1 MEIKRNDI
9 FLIAFG
15 LVMLILIS
23 CKPKPEVSFDVDSFH
38 KSLEEIASGVIEWTR
53 DLEEE
58 QKDTLN
64 VGDKFECDRA
74 LSDSVVLRE
83 MKGYLGNDDIDS
95 ALEYGMGLIG
105 HDDYDKGKIVWER
118 FLSLCR
124 DGKHKAAYEYYKDD
138 HAGGIFAYLRH
149 SAFRFAFE
157 SKILRPL
164 LWEYEDD
171 SVAIEKYI
179 NILKIEYNMEKLSV
193 ALGEGRNNYI
203 PEQYPYVITEL
214 GYSLAEVGRE
224 EECLEMV
231 EDLMYALYSQTGA
244 AVSVNYLTTVYVAR
258 VYLILGEREKS
269 VGYCQDFKDYLN
281 AHVEDCG
288 GKEVVDYY
296 MNRADDFLN
305 REVMAVN

>member
-1 MEIKRNDI
+1 MATKRNI
-9 FLIAFG
+9 VIWLFA
-15 LVMLILIS
+15 ILTAVS
-23 CKPKPEVSFDVDSFH
+23 CTPKVAFDVDSFQ
-38 KSLEEIASGVIEWTR
+38 KSLEEIASGVIEWTS
-53 DLEEE
+53 DLEEGHE
-58 QKDTLN
+58 DTLN
-64 VGDKFECDRA
+64 VGDKFERDSA

-83 MKGYLGNDDIDS
+83 MKGFLGNNDIDG
-95 ALEYGMGLIG
+95 ALEYGSGLIG
-105 HDDYDKGKIVWER
+105 HDDHDKGKAVWDR

-124 DGKHKAAYEYYKDD
+124 DGKYKAAYEYYKDD
-138 HAGGIFAYLRH
+138 HTGDIFVHLGH

-179 NILKIEYNMEKLSV
+179 NILKVEYYMEKLSV

-231 EDLMYALYSQTGA
+231 EDLMYALYSQTGD
-244 AVSVNYLTTVYVAR
+244 AVSVNYMATVYVAG

-288 GKEVVDYY
+288 GKDIVDYY
-296 MNRADDFLN
+296 MNRIDDFLN
-305 REVMAVN
+305 REVMMVS

>member
-1 MEIKRNDI
+1 MY
-9 FLIAFG
+9 FPST
-15 LVMLILIS
+15 M
-23 CKPKPEVSFDVDSFH
+23 SFSETSYSMSNCSVTPRP
-38 KSLEEIASGVIEWTR
+38 ASPDQIP
-53 DLEEE
+53 
-58 QKDTLN
+58 
-64 VGDKFECDRA
+64 
-74 LSDSVVLRE
+74 
-83 MKGYLGNDDIDS
+83 
-95 ALEYGMGLIG
+95 
-105 HDDYDKGKIVWER
+105 
-118 FLSLCR
+118 FLSLCW

-179 NILKIEYNMEKLSV
+179 NILKIEYYMEKLSV

-224 EECLEMV
+224 EECIEMV
-231 EDLMYALYSQTGA
+231 EDFMYALYSQTGA
-244 AVSVNYLTTVYVAR
+244 AVSVNYLTTEYVAR

-269 VGYCQDFKDYLN
+269 VGYRYNLISRVVHGDSGCRIDF
-281 AHVEDCG
+281 
-288 GKEVVDYY
+288 
-296 MNRADDFLN
+296 
-305 REVMAVN
+305 